1 MRAMIMAAGLGTRLM
16 PLTATL
22 PKPMVPIVGRP
33 ALGHIL
39 DLLRR
44 HGVTEVV
51 VNLHH
56 FPDTIRAV
64 FGDGAELGMSIAYS
78 YEEELLGTAGGVKN
92 NQAFLEGGTFVV
104 MSGDSLTDVDL
115 TRLVTAHRDSGGI
128 CSLGV
133 MPVGDTT
140 EYGVVVLDEQRRVL
154 GFQEKPAPEDALS
167 DLCNCGIYVF
177 EPEIFQHIP
186 ADTFYDFGRQVFHDL
201 LAKDVAFHAH
211 TISGYWSD
219 VGGLDAYRA
228 GNFDALTGAV
238 MVEVAGAF
246 VADTPGSEAL
256 GPAAAGPAALE
267 RHPGGGSPR
276 RFIGEGVAVAATARI
291 EGPVY
296 MGPGCTVE
304 EHATLIGPVVIA
316 GGCVIGAGSRIA
328 ETILWEDCRVDAD
341 CVVEGSV
348 FARGVRVAGG
358 AHVRRAVLG
367 EDCRVAAGC
376 SIEDQALDPG
386 ATVDR

>member
-56 FPDTIRAV
+56 FPDTIRDV

-92 NQAFLEGGTFVV
+92 NQAFLEGGTFLV

-115 TRLVTAHRDSGGI
+115 TRLVAAHRDSGGVS
-128 CSLGV
+128 SLGV
-133 MPVGDTT
+133 MPVEDTT

-167 DLCNCGIYVF
+167 NLCNCGIYVF

-186 ADTFYDFGRQVFHDL
+186 ADTFYDFGRQVFLDL
-201 LAKDVAFHAH
+201 LAKDVPFHAH

-238 MVEVAGAF
+238 MVEVAGASE
-246 VADTPGSEAL
+246 PGPSESGASGSSAL
-256 GPAAAGPAALE
+256 GRDTSGVA
-267 RHPGGGSPR
+267 PR
-276 RFIGEGVAVAATARI
+276 RFFGEGAVVAPTARI

-296 MGPGCTVE
+296 VGPGCTVE
-304 EHATLIGPVVIA
+304 EHATLVGPVVIA

-328 ETILWEDCRVDAD
+328 ETILWEDCRVGVD

-348 FARGVRVAGG
+348 FACGVHVAGG

-367 EDCRVAAGC
+367 EGCRVAAGC
-376 SIEDQALDPG
+376 SIADLALDPG